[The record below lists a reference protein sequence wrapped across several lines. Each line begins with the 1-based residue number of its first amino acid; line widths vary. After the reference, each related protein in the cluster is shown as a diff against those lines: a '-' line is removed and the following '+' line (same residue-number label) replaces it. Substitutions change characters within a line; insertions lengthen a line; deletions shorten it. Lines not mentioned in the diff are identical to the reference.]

1 MSRPSKYPSLTS
13 VRHHHPTPLACGS
26 ENLHKI
32 QELFRL
38 PQLGYNREANG
49 KKAVVSVSECWKS
62 YSKGDSIIN
71 TKVSMEELKYTAAGR
86 VLS

>member
-1 MSRPSKYPSLTS
+1 
-13 VRHHHPTPLACGS
+13 
-26 ENLHKI
+26 
-32 QELFRL
+32 L